1 MHALV
6 STQMPPAVAAAAA
19 ATPSTAPP
27 PLDEDAIIRH
37 RLLTG
42 VAGVR
47 GEPPLKKLAKA

>member
-1 MHALV
+1 MA
-6 STQMPPAVAAAAA
+6 TMIPDAAG
-19 ATPSTAPP
+19 SVRGD
-27 PLDEDAIIRH
+27 DEDSIIRH